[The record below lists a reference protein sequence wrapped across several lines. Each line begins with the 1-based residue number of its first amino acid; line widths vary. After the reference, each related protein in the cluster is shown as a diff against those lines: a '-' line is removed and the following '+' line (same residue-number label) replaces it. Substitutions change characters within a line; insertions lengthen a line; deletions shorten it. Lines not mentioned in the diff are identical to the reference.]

1 MASQSLYVKS
11 TWIEDEDQS
20 SLNAKKKED
29 SFPNVLRTFG
39 RQGKSFGFGKGGKF
53 TPEQLDKIN
62 FMGYKV
68 NPEDFHAASSFINL
82 LLFFGLVVF
91 FGLLMLA
98 QVAPFGLDAHVFSG
112 RNAFPLQY
120 FHVVA
125 IAALIIVL
133 LFGKKFTDM
142 LVDSMLT
149 SAIEREKSL
158 SLGYIPEIV
167 NYLIMSMRLSP
178 NLEKAVEFAA
188 VHGRGKV
195 AEDFKTLVYYV
206 QIGKYESVEEG
217 LDDLAYRWGTVS
229 PEFKQALMILRSSVL
244 ENDRSRKEALL
255 EKALKDVLEGSKEK
269 MESYA
274 RALHQPT
281 VLLYYFGIL
290 LPLMLAIIL
299 PIAGS
304 LSGNQNSILGKSW
317 FVALVYNL
325 LIPAGV
331 YVYGKMILSS
341 RPPTYVP
348 PRVGTDF
355 PGLSKPGTFKFAGLQ
370 LNTFLVS
377 VIIFFA
383 FIFAGYYLDKTIYSS
398 WQDFEKN
405 SLLKST
411 PYLKW
416 SFLVNTPDTRG
427 NVIPVYFVSRFTIY
441 GFLIGLALA
450 ISFYLWAAYH
460 ERKQIQDEIRAMEGE
475 FKDAIYV
482 LASRL
487 GENKPMEQAL
497 KSAVEFQPRSIM
509 AQKVFRKVLDNITT
523 LGMTIETAIFDRTF
537 GAVKLIP
544 SKIIRSGLK
553 VMSDSVGLGV
563 NVAAKSIINLSI
575 QISDAQKIDE
585 NLRKML
591 SDITSMLKTMA
602 TFVAPIVL
610 AVVAVM
616 QSVIL
621 SSIGGS
627 SGSGAAANIN
637 SVSGTQL
644 GGLSSFS
651 GFLSSN
657 ASQNTVDPATFSL
670 IMGLYVLEIVIL
682 LTFLNSQIEDS
693 NNDLSTYLNI
703 AGSIP
708 IAIILFCVSS
718 FFVGLFLK

>member
-1 MASQSLYVKS
+1 M
-11 TWIEDEDQS
+11 
-20 SLNAKKKED
+20 LN
-29 SFPNVLRTFG
+29 
-39 RQGKSFGFGKGGKF
+39 
-53 TPEQLDKIN
+53 
-62 FMGYKV
+62 
-68 NPEDFHAASSFINL
+68 
-82 LLFFGLVVF
+82 
-91 FGLLMLA
+91 
-98 QVAPFGLDAHVFSG
+98 
-112 RNAFPLQY
+112 
-120 FHVVA
+120 
-125 IAALIIVL
+125 
-133 LFGKKFTDM
+133 
-142 LVDSMLT
+142 

-188 VHGRGKV
+188 VHGRGKI

-217 LDDLAYRWGTVS
+217 LDDLAYRWGIVS
-229 PEFKQALMILRSSVL
+229 DEFKQSLMILRSSVL
-244 ENDRSRKEALL
+244 ENDKGRKEALL

-269 MESYA
+269 MEGYA

-304 LSGNQNSILGKSW
+304 LSGDQNSILGQAW
-317 FVALVYNL
+317 FVILIYNI
-325 LIPAGV
+325 LIPIGI
-331 YVYGKMILSS
+331 YTYGKMILTS

-355 PGLSKPGTFKFAGLQ
+355 PGLSKPGTVKFAGIQ
-370 LNTFLVS
+370 FNTFLLS
-377 VIIFFA
+377 LLIFFA
-383 FIFAGYYLDKTIYSS
+383 FVFTGYYIDKGIYSS
-398 WQDFEKN
+398 WQNFER
-405 SLLKST
+405 SSMLHST
-411 PYLKW
+411 LYLKW
-416 SFLVNTPDTRG
+416 GFLVNPPDTHG
-427 NVIPVYFVSRFTIY
+427 TIIPIYFISRFSIY
-441 GFLIGLALA
+441 GFLLGLAMA
-450 ISFYLWAAYH
+450 ISFYLWATYS
-460 ERKQIQDEIRAMEGE
+460 ERKRIQDEIRAMEGE

-509 AQKVFRKVLDNITT
+509 AQKVFRKILDNITT
-523 LGMTIETAIFDRTF
+523 LGMTVETAIFDRTF
-537 GAVKLIP
+537 GAVRLIP

-575 QISDAQKIDE
+575 QIRDAQKIDE

-591 SDITSMLKTMA
+591 SEITSMLSTMA

-621 SSIGGS
+621 GSIGNS
-627 SGSGAAANIN
+627 SGSGALQSNFN
-637 SVSGTQL
+637 SGASSQL

-651 GFLSSN
+651 GFLSSS
-657 ASQNTVDPATFSL
+657 ATQNTVDPATFSL
-670 IMGLYVLEIVIL
+670 IMGVYVLEIVIL

-703 AGSIP
+703 AGSVP
-708 IAIILFCVSS
+708 IATLMFCISS
-718 FFVGLFLK
+718 FIVGLFLK